1 VPKRAREKRNF
12 IPLSLVLYKFS
23 LLGSLQFFIG
33 ASHLGWANEGAFF
46 AASTLFLPARCS
58 LALLEENFRPRAACA
73 NVNLYSFPLDFF
85 FFALALPPP
94 PPPPEKNY

>member
-1 VPKRAREKRNF
+1 MRA
-12 IPLSLVLYKFS
+12 LSLLPPPSFYP
-23 LLGSLQFFIG
+23 LL
-33 ASHLGWANEGAFF
+33 A
-46 AASTLFLPARCS
+46 